1 MIIAV
6 SNKIPEDFEY
16 VIGYKDSKKVDHYA

>member
-6 SNKIPEDFEY
+6 SNKIAEDFEY
-16 VIGYKDSKKVDHYA
+16 VIGYKNGKKVDHYA